1 MRTEGYNE
9 NHNKKNK
16 HNHYNCIIASNNTM
30 NGSIIIAHCGYHA
43 YTPESSLESIMNTMN
58 HADAAEI
65 DIRLTHD
72 DVPVVYHD
80 RTTERLSEHHNNIP
94 INMLA

>member
-1 MRTEGYNE
+1 
-9 NHNKKNK
+9 
-16 HNHYNCIIASNNTM
+16 M

-43 YTPESSLESIMNTMN
+43 YTQESSLESIMNTMN

-72 DVPVVYHD
+72 DVSGFHD
-80 RTTERLSEHHNNIP
+80 RTAERLSEHHKSIP